1 MHRLK
6 PFKEQLLFTLFL
18 CAAILVMPFQDYT
31 ERALTAEMFHYSN
44 SYSDCVTNA
53 DGTLTIQEHPEG
65 ILFDSD
71 DFLEQMLRDDSA
83 LLEDYLLFISAKVQK
98 DACRELVRR
107 KH

>member
-1 MHRLK
+1 MFIDFNDMSEEGQQELIDFAEERK
-6 PFKEQLLFTLFL
+6 VSVAE
-18 CAAILVMPFQDYT
+18 LVEEFN
-31 ERALTAEMFHYSN
+31 ELA
-44 SYSDCVTNA
+44 SDSDNVL
-53 DGTLTIQEHPEG
+53 DF
-65 ILFDSD
+65 FDSD

>member
-1 MHRLK
+1 MFIDFNDMSEEGQAELIDFAEEK
-6 PFKEQLLFTLFL
+6 GVSVVELVEEFNELASDSDNVLDFL
-18 CAAILVMPFQDYT
+18 
-31 ERALTAEMFHYSN
+31 
-44 SYSDCVTNA
+44 
-53 DGTLTIQEHPEG
+53 
-65 ILFDSD
+65 DSD